1 MNTLI
6 IYFIILAI
14 VAGVAGGLEMY
25 CWMVVGIRQSN
36 KIRNKYLTAVMSQEV
51 AYFDVSANS
60 GGLITSLNDDTA
72 AIQVRGR
79 RDDATWK
86 RHGGREHGGREGR
99 EGRERGIGYLPPV
112 VPYSAPRHATP
123 SLLPFTLLP
132 SSHTTTIS
140 YYHGPIDVLDRSN
153 LIYRLI

>member
-36 KIRNKYLTAVMSQEV
+36 KIRVKYLTAVMSQEV

-86 RHGGREHGGREGR
+86 RHGGREHGGRGGR
-99 EGRERGIGYLPPV
+99 EV
-112 VPYSAPRHATP
+112 
-123 SLLPFTLLP
+123 
-132 SSHTTTIS
+132 
-140 YYHGPIDVLDRSN
+140 
-153 LIYRLI
+153 